1 MLDDDG
7 GGGGGGEETL
17 TLEEE
22 LRNIQNHIKLTRL
35 VLSITIYISRLNF
48 KNKI

>member
-35 VLSITIYISRLNF
+35 VLSIYHTLLGYSYIR
-48 KNKI
+48 